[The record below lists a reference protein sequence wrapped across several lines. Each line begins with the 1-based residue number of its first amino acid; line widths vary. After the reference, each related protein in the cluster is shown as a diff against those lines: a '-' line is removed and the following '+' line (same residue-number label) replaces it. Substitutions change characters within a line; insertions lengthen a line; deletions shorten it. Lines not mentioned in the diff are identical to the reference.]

1 MVALN
6 LLDTCFI
13 RNTDRGQKIKK
24 GPWAEQKDTSM
35 EQNGVNC
42 GEGEDGKVEEGTGKD
57 K

>member
-24 GPWAEQKDTSM
+24 GPWAEQKDTSIKGLKKYGT
-35 EQNGVNC
+35 ER
-42 GEGEDGKVEEGTGKD
+42 GKLW
-57 K
+57 